1 MGAEPQ
7 PPEIPAGRADDL
19 HGLEHARDPDLAL
32 FLAGNQ
38 FMAVPELL
46 QAFRDLHPDIKKIY
60 CETLPPGLELRQI
73 LAGGAYFRDRF
84 IGAKADVYTSV
95 SRDAMQTLIDAG
107 LVAPEGYFPYL
118 GNSLAIMVAR
128 GNPKGV
134 GGVADL
140 GRDDLRVSQP
150 YPEYEN
156 IAGHILNM
164 YRAAGG
170 EELARKIMDVK
181 RQAGATLPTTVHH
194 RETPERILAGQ
205 ADAGPVWATEI
216 MNTQSRGQALEGV
229 DIPPELNQRDSIR
242 YYACRLE
249 NGSNPSNAGKFLDFL
264 KTEKAL
270 EIFLSYGF
278 SK

>member
-1 MGAEPQ
+1 MDVNPP
-7 PPEIPAGRADDL
+7 PPEIPNERADDL
-19 HGLEHARDPDLAL
+19 HGLEHAENPDLVI
-32 FLAGNQ
+32 FMAGNQ

-46 QAFRDLHPDIKKIY
+46 QAFRALNPDIKKIF

-73 LAGGAYFRDRF
+73 LAGGAHFRGDF
-84 IGAKADVYTSV
+84 IAAQADVYTSV
-95 SRDAMQTLIDAG
+95 SLDAMETLIEAG
-107 LVAPEGYFPYL
+107 LLAPGGYFPYL
-118 GNSLAIMVAR
+118 GNSLSIMVAR

-150 YPEYEN
+150 YPKYEN
-156 IAGHILNM
+156 IAEYVLNM

-170 EELARKIMDVK
+170 EELARKIMDGK
-181 RQAGATLPTTVHH
+181 RQAGTTLPTTVHH
-194 RETPERILAGQ
+194 RETPARILAGE
-205 ADAGPVWATEI
+205 ADAGPVWSTEI
-216 MNTQSRGQALEGV
+216 KNARVKGLALEGV
-229 DIPPELNQRDSIR
+229 DIGPELNQRDSIR

-249 NGSNPSNAGKFLDFL
+249 NGASPRNAKRFLDFL

-270 EIFLSYGF
+270 EIFLAYGF